1 MFTEQ
6 LQRVRV
12 KICGITRA
20 EDAVHAA
27 KLGADAIGLVFY
39 RGSPRCIDAA
49 RAKVILAALPPF
61 VSRVGLFVDQDAAEI
76 RSVLEQL
83 PLDYLQFHG
92 SESPGECG
100 VYNKPYIK
108 SVTMNN
114 GVDLT
119 SQARRYA
126 GASCL
131 LLDTHVEGMAGGTGQ
146 SFDWSRIPRSLEKP
160 ILLAGGL
167 TPENVRSAVT
177 AVRPYGVDVSSGV
190 EQSKGVKDPEKLA
203 TFIRAACTA

>member
-6 LQRVRV
+6 LHRVRI

-27 KLGADAIGLVFY
+27 ELGADAIGLVFY
-39 RGSPRCIDAA
+39 RGSPRCIDVVSAQI
-49 RAKVILAALPPF
+49 ILAALPPF
-61 VSRVGLFVDQDAAEI
+61 VSKVGLFVDQDETEI
-76 RSVLEQL
+76 RSVLEKL

-100 VYNKPYIK
+100 KYNKPYIK
-108 SVTMNN
+108 SVTMKN
-114 GVDLT
+114 GVDLA
-119 SQARRYA
+119 SEARRYA

-131 LLDTHVEGMAGGTGQ
+131 LLDAHVEGMAGGTGKQ
-146 SFDWSRIPRSLEKP
+146 FEWSRIPRSLEKP

-177 AVRPYGVDVSSGV
+177 EVRPYGVDVSSGV
-190 EQSKGVKDPEKLA
+190 EQSKGIKDPGKLA
-203 TFIRAACTA
+203 TFIQAAFTA